1 LEEEMGAFFFKVI
14 IALFVSV
21 KAISLK
27 GASSVLNFSVSA
39 SVKSDVRAGAD
50 AEEAGSFVIVTSS
63 PSVLHA
69 VKAMVIVNMDK

>member
-1 LEEEMGAFFFKVI
+1 
-14 IALFVSV
+14 
-21 KAISLK
+21 
-27 GASSVLNFSVSA
+27 VLNFSVSA